1 MNASSNKCVLCK
13 VQTIVQLTVCN
24 RLTYLHKS
32 WKKITILCRTK
43 DGKPVEAGGRFRF
56 LHEDEESL
64 SLIIK
69 GVTADDA
76 GKYNVMAKNE
86 LGQDSV
92 DMELLVQGE

>member
-1 MNASSNKCVLCK
+1 M
-13 VQTIVQLTVCN
+13 
-24 RLTYLHKS
+24 
-32 WKKITILCRTK
+32 
-43 DGKPVEAGGRFRF
+43 
-56 LHEDEESL
+56 HEDEESM

-86 LGQDSV
+86 LGQDSF

>member
-1 MNASSNKCVLCK
+1 M
-13 VQTIVQLTVCN
+13 
-24 RLTYLHKS
+24 Y
-32 WKKITILCRTK
+32 
-43 DGKPVEAGGRFRF
+43 
-56 LHEDEESL
+56 EDEESV

-92 DMELLVQGE
+92 DMELLVQG

>member
-1 MNASSNKCVLCK
+1 M
-13 VQTIVQLTVCN
+13 
-24 RLTYLHKS
+24 
-32 WKKITILCRTK
+32 
-43 DGKPVEAGGRFRF
+43 EAGGRFRF
-56 LHEDEESL
+56 LYEDEEAM

-92 DMELLVQGE
+92 EMELLVQG